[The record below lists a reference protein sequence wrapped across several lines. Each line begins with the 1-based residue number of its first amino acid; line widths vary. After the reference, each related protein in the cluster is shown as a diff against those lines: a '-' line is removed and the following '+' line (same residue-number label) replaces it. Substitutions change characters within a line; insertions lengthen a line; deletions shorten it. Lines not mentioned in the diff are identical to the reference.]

1 MLHFIE
7 QLGKSKILKI
17 PRYPR
22 VEVTFEEDNV
32 VTLKST
38 VFVHN
43 DRGATIDIFL
53 LPVIGTYIVTS
64 SRDRNRFIEA
74 HLRECLRI
82 SKYFVLS
89 VEIRNVLPCIESIT
103 KGDPELLHKLH
114 YMYP

>member
-7 QLGKSKILKI
+7 QLGKKGIEKI
-17 PRYPR
+17 PRYPKI
-22 VEVTFEEDNV
+22 EEIYVDDTV
-32 VTLKST
+32 LTLRST

-53 LPVIGTYIVTS
+53 LPVVGTYIVRTT
-64 SRDRNRFIEA
+64 RDRNRFLEA
-74 HLRECLRI
+74 HLRECLRV

-89 VEIRNVLPCIESIT
+89 LEIRNALPCIDSLS